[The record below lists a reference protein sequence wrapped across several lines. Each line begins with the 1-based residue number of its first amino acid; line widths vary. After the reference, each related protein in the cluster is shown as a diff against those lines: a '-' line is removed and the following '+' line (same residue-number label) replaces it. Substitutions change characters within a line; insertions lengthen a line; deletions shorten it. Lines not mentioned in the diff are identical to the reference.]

1 MQPDLATSLP
11 ALSLDELQPATAAST
26 HASNVVV
33 PEPLRSLV
41 DAGDVRGIEALGDV
55 DFRQPYDDFR
65 TPTLL
70 HRALDLGHERLCAHM
85 LRTGGEALA
94 RAPGLHSATLAHV
107 AARRGNV
114 EALRT
119 ILRLAP
125 EFLHAEDELGW
136 TPLHDAAMEGRL
148 AVTEYLV
155 RKGADLEHLDRIT
168 RDGQKPGDLAAQSEA
183 QGAGAVAGYLR
194 RVRAGGGIRAL
205 VREARLPFVK
215 LRWLVAQNRARPVF
229 CVEPETLA
237 LAAFLLEGDGAEPSR
252 PGLPEGL
259 FRLVL
264 MFLC

>member
-33 PEPLRSLV
+33 PEPLRSLI

-125 EFLHAEDELGW
+125 EFLRAEDELGW

-155 RKGADLEHLDRIT
+155 RRGAAQEIKCRGASRIMT
-168 RDGQKPGDLAAQSEA
+168 RTPLMCFVAAWSLAA
-183 QGAGAVAGYLR
+183 
-194 RVRAGGGIRAL
+194 
-205 VREARLPFVK
+205 
-215 LRWLVAQNRARPVF
+215 
-229 CVEPETLA
+229 
-237 LAAFLLEGDGAEPSR
+237 
-252 PGLPEGL
+252 
-259 FRLVL
+259 
-264 MFLC
+264 

>member
-33 PEPLRSLV
+33 PEPLRSLI

-85 LRTGGEALA
+85 LRAGGEALA

-119 ILRLAP
+119 ILRLVP
-125 EFLHAEDELGW
+125 EFLRAEDELGCFGANPGW
-136 TPLHDAAMEGRL
+136 ICLSWSCDFSRIVSAAASA
-148 AVTEYLV
+148 AVSSACSAFSFAMWY
-155 RKGADLEHLDRIT
+155 
-168 RDGQKPGDLAAQSEA
+168 S
-183 QGAGAVAGYLR
+183 
-194 RVRAGGGIRAL
+194 AL
-205 VREARLPFVK
+205 P
-215 LRWLVAQNRARPVF
+215 
-229 CVEPETLA
+229 T
-237 LAAFLLEGDGAEPSR
+237 
-252 PGLPEGL
+252 
-259 FRLVL
+259 
-264 MFLC
+264 